1 MDKKLSIRI
10 ITALVF
16 LVCLAVSVRA
26 ESVEGTIQRIN
37 EAKNTLRLS
46 DGNSYQ
52 LPGEFDYSVLKEG
65 MKVLVFYDVA
75 GEQRYISD
83 IEPEGMELPQDI
95 NE

>member
-10 ITALVF
+10 ITVLAF
-16 LVCLAVSVRA
+16 LVCLPLSAQA

-52 LPGEFDYSVLKEG
+52 LPGEFDYSVINEG

-75 GEQRYISD
+75 GGSRYISD

-95 NE
+95 QE